1 MKASEFLV
9 VVLILEV
16 FATAQMSGSQAA
28 ASALRKSSPT
38 VSWSVGSA
46 TTADVDCDGKP
57 DTIML
62 GSEKGKVVVGVV
74 WGSPAKPPQILV
86 FPVSA
91 ATQDGFC
98 SNPKTI
104 NVSPLD
110 CQSNAGPL
118 PGCRVAPACKAFSIP
133 DNGCDAFNFYWDSSR
148 GNLAWWR
155 S

>member
-1 MKASEFLV
+1 MKASALLL
-9 VVLILEV
+9 VVLILGV
-16 FATAQMSGSQAA
+16 FSIAQMSGSEAA
-28 ASALRKSSPT
+28 ATALRKSRPT
-38 VSWSVGSA
+38 VSWNVGSA
-46 TTADVDCDGKP
+46 KMADVDCDGKP
-57 DTIML
+57 DTVML

-86 FPVSA
+86 FAVSA
-91 ATQDGFC
+91 AAQDGFC

-110 CQSNAGPL
+110 CQSNYGPL
-118 PGCRVAPACKAFSIP
+118 PGCKVVPACKEFSIP
-133 DNGCDAFNFYWDSSR
+133 DNDCDPFNFYWDSSR

>member
-98 SNPKTI
+98 SN
-104 NVSPLD
+104 
-110 CQSNAGPL
+110 
-118 PGCRVAPACKAFSIP
+118 
-133 DNGCDAFNFYWDSSR
+133 
-148 GNLAWWR
+148 
-155 S
+155 